1 MKKFWVM
8 FVVFVAIVSFS
19 LDIPKEFGKS
29 KTVEYKVKV
38 VMTDGIRIYYP
49 QFSSEHRKLNEIIYD
64 LVEKRWSSWE
74 KALLEQLKIYKK
86 GITAGKPEY
95 YLVFS
100 VKRFDD
106 RIISILFEEMAYTGG
121 AHPMN
126 YLFAINYDLAADE
139 ELSLKDLF
147 IDGYNYK
154 EVINKRVKEFFEVNK
169 QSVIAEFRTIKDNQD
184 FYLTDYG
191 IIIFFQR
198 YEYTCY
204 AFGNSEIPIPYRV
217 FEDKFKREYLP

>member
-29 KTVEYKVKV
+29 KVVEYKVKV
-38 VMTDGIRIYYP
+38 VMADGVRIYYP
-49 QFSSEHRKLNEIIYD
+49 QFSSKHQNLNKIIYA
-64 LVEKRWSSWE
+64 LVEKRWNLWKE
-74 KALLEQLKIYKK
+74 DLLDQLEIYKK

-95 YLVFS
+95 YFVFS

-106 RIISILFEEMAYTGG
+106 HIISILFEEMAYTGG

-126 YLFAINYDLAADE
+126 YLFAVNYDLVANR

-147 IDGYNYK
+147 VDKFSYK
-154 EVINKRVKEFFEVNK
+154 EVINKRIKDFFEMNK
-169 QSVIAEFRTIKDNQD
+169 QSVIAEFKTIKDNQD
-184 FYLTDYG
+184 FYLTDHG
-191 IIIFFQR
+191 IVIFFQR

-204 AFGNSEIPIPYRV
+204 AFGNPEIPIPYRSLGN
-217 FEDKFKREYLP
+217 KLKKEYMP